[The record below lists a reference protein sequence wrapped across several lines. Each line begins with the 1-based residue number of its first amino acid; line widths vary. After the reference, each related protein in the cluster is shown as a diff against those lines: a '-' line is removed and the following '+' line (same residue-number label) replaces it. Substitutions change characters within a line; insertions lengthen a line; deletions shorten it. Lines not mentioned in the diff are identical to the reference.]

1 MAAKQGV
8 ALPSRN
14 GDSLSAACGSP
25 ESPRP
30 SFMQKKTKPTR
41 KQHEDLVLWAALCAE
56 HVLPYFEKE
65 CPKDDRPRKAIEE
78 ARKWVRERKPMKM
91 AVIRKASLDAHAA
104 ARATENPAA
113 RAAARAAGQAVA
125 TVHVAT
131 HAPGAAYYG
140 LKAVGAA
147 GKAGESKWQQNHL
160 PKHLRLLS

>member
-1 MAAKQGV
+1 M
-8 ALPSRN
+8 
-14 GDSLSAACGSP
+14 
-25 ESPRP
+25 
-30 SFMQKKTKPTR
+30 MKTKPER
-41 KQHEDLVLWAALCAE
+41 KEHGAWVLWAALCAE

-78 ARKWVRERKPMKM
+78 ARRWVREGKPMKM

-140 LKAVGAA
+140 LKVAKAVGGDAKIA
-147 GKAGESKWQQNHL
+147 SERKWQQKHL
-160 PKHLRLLS
+160 PRHLR

>member
-1 MAAKQGV
+1 M
-8 ALPSRN
+8 
-14 GDSLSAACGSP
+14 
-25 ESPRP
+25 
-30 SFMQKKTKPTR
+30 KTKPER
-41 KQHEDLVLWAALCAE
+41 KEHEALVLWAALCAE

-65 CPKDDRPRKAIEE
+65 SPNDDRPRKAFEE
-78 ARKWVRERKPMKM
+78 ARRWVREGKPMKM

-140 LKAVGAA
+140 LKVAKAVGGEAKAAA
-147 GKAGESKWQQNHL
+147 GRKWQQKYFS
-160 PKHLRLLS
+160 KHLRLLSQTWSTK

>member
-1 MAAKQGV
+1 M
-8 ALPSRN
+8 
-14 GDSLSAACGSP
+14 
-25 ESPRP
+25 
-30 SFMQKKTKPTR
+30 KTKPER
-41 KQHEDLVLWAALCAE
+41 KEHEAWVLWAAACAE

-65 CPKDDRPRKAIEE
+65 CPDDDRPRKAIEE
-78 ARKWVRERKPMKM
+78 ARRWVREGKPMKM

-131 HAPGAAYYG
+131 HASGAAYYG

-147 GKAGESKWQQNHL
+147 SAAKEKKWQQKHL
-160 PKHLRLLS
+160 PKHLRPLLQKV

>member
-1 MAAKQGV
+1 M
-8 ALPSRN
+8 
-14 GDSLSAACGSP
+14 
-25 ESPRP
+25 
-30 SFMQKKTKPTR
+30 KTKPER
-41 KQHEDLVLWAALCAE
+41 KEHEALVLWAALCAE

-78 ARKWVRERKPMKM
+78 ARRWVREGKPMKM

-140 LKAVGAA
+140 LKVAKAVGGEAKAAA
-147 GKAGESKWQQNHL
+147 GRKWQQKYFS
-160 PKHLRLLS
+160 KHLRLLSQTWSTK